1 MPKKVVIDESSGFCF
16 GVINAIR
23 TAEKLLHEQHFLY
36 CLGDI
41 VHNNEEVRRLTDLG
55 LHIITHEQFHE
66 LRDTT
71 VLIRAHGEPPEI
83 YRLAEQN
90 RIRLIDATCPV
101 VLRLQKRI
109 SNEYQSCR
117 DTGKQILIF
126 GKKGHAE
133 VIGLLGQTDNT
144 GIVLSSPED
153 INLIDFTR
161 PSKLYS
167 QTTQSL
173 ELYYQL
179 IKEIQQRYEAKGYPG
194 QLEFEDTIC
203 RKVASRAKQIADFA
217 SLYDIVL
224 FVSGEKS
231 SNGLYLYNICK
242 QHNPRSFLLTHAEQ
256 LSEVS
261 IGENDTV
268 GICGATSTPM
278 WLMQDIAAKISKSC
292 ETGLSG
298 K

>member
-1 MPKKVVIDESSGFCF
+1 MPKQIVIDENSGFCF
-16 GVINAIR
+16 GVTNAIS
-23 TAEKLLHEQHFLY
+23 TAEKYLTEHHFLY

-41 VHNNEEVRRLTDLG
+41 VHNNEEMSRLSALG
-55 LHIITHEQFHE
+55 LEIITHEQFKNLH
-66 LRDTT
+66 DTT

-83 YRLAEQN
+83 YRIAEQN

-109 SNEYQSCR
+109 LDAYHTS
-117 DTGKQILIF
+117 GKDRQILIF

-144 GIVLSSPED
+144 GIVLSSSAD
-153 INLIDFTR
+153 IERIDFSR
-161 PSKLYS
+161 PSILYS

-173 ELYYQL
+173 ELYNQL
-179 IKEIQQRYEAKGYPG
+179 IEQIHARYEAQGHG
-194 QLEFEDTIC
+194 EWFEFQDTIC
-203 RKVASRAKQIADFA
+203 RKVSSRAKQIAEFA
-217 SLYDIVL
+217 TRFDVIL

-242 QHNPRSFLLTHAEQ
+242 QHNPRSYMLTQVDQLANLDLSDAET
-256 LSEVS
+256 
-261 IGENDTV
+261 I

-278 WLMQDIAAKISKSC
+278 WLMQEIASKC
-292 ETGLSG
+292 AE
-298 K
+298 